1 MTVVARNSLEIKFT
15 EGVSAGLAAD
25 YALITGMPGRA
36 VAFGHK
42 AYNIKC
48 LHYSSATQYTPVN
61 LGDSSGIQSLISNIA
76 RFSLQ
81 SLTPHCIAGRKERF
95 LALIGTL

>member
-61 LGDSSGIQSLISNIA
+61 LGDSSGIQAASYILQGSLC
-76 RFSLQ
+76 RV
-81 SLTPHCIAGRKERF
+81 
-95 LALIGTL
+95 

>member
-1 MTVVARNSLEIKFT
+1 MWARGTVSLEIKFT

-36 VAFGHK
+36 VTFGHK

-48 LHYSSATQYTPVN
+48 LHYSSVTQYISVY
-61 LGDSSGIQSLISNIA
+61 LGDSSGIRAASNI
-76 RFSLQ
+76 LQ
-81 SLTPHCIAGRKERF
+81 GSICRV
-95 LALIGTL
+95 

>member
-25 YALITGMPGRA
+25 YALITEMPGRA
-36 VAFGHK
+36 GAFGHK

-48 LHYSSATQYTPVN
+48 LHYSSVTQYISVN
-61 LGDSSGIQSLISNIA
+61 LGDSSGIQAASNI
-76 RFSLQ
+76 LQ
-81 SLTPHCIAGRKERF
+81 GSICRV
-95 LALIGTL
+95 